1 MYHLLAQAWYF
12 FQGAYAG
19 DATYYFT
26 VGQGILNH
34 LQLYTDIFDTKPPAI
49 YLLSA
54 ASLALFGSGLLGNI
68 CNGMIVLL
76 IPMLFG
82 LTVHRNA
89 RNTSTTILA
98 TLFGVVISLYTAFT
112 AGAWQVELYGAF
124 FGILYVLLLTQFPP
138 RRTLTYVSL
147 LTLCLFLSIS
157 FKEPFFLVLLGC
169 ALLLLPRRKEFVS
182 FFVFPIGIV
191 AIVGVILMFVF
202 GFAEGYFGTYLPSNF
217 GHHIARSMPLWQRG
231 LQLDLVWLYLVQYSY
246 LLPVLLLT
254 ILFDVVV
261 HNRDRLFYI
270 CIALYIACTAANLRG
285 YPVNNHFVILVP
297 LYCALFFVFLRSCSR
312 RLLHTTLFLVTLTI
326 FMIPLSDGFP
336 VYSARLREQQRID
349 ELNIYTAG
357 AIDDIL
363 DACSIDRYFF
373 VEERPYMP
381 FMRHSPLNFFVYTGP
396 EAIVYHHPLLIEKQL
411 NSFSSADVIIAKG
424 NTYEISDRAEEQLLS
439 QKTFAYIANHFTIT
453 SRPCSSSLP
462 QPEGYSVLFRKE
474 GDTAAFPF
482 TVKY

>member
-12 FQGAYAG
+12 FHGAYSG
-19 DATYYFT
+19 DATYYLT

-54 ASLALFGSGLLGNI
+54 ASIALFHSGLLGNI
-68 CNGMIVLL
+68 INGIIVLL
-76 IPMLFG
+76 IPILFG
-82 LTVHRNA
+82 LTAHRNA
-89 RNTSTTILA
+89 HNTATTTLSV
-98 TLFGVVISLYTAFT
+98 LFGIVISLYTAFT

-124 FGILYVLLLTQFPP
+124 FGMLYVLLLTKIPQQHSPV
-138 RRTLTYVSL
+138 YISL
-147 LTLCLFLSIS
+147 LTLCIFLSIS

-169 ALLLLPRRKEFVS
+169 ALLLLPRKRECIS
-182 FFVFPIGIV
+182 YFVFPIGIV
-191 AIVGVILMFVF
+191 TIIGLVLMFLF

-231 LQLDLVWLYLVQYSY
+231 LQLDLVGLYLIQYSY
-246 LLPVLLLT
+246 LLPAVLL
-254 ILFDVVV
+254 ILFVDVAM
-261 HNRDRLFYI
+261 HNKNRLLVI
-270 CIALYIACTAANLRG
+270 CIVFYLACTAANLRG
-285 YPVNNHFVILVP
+285 YPVNNHFVALVP
-297 LYCALFFVFLRSCSR
+297 LYCALFFLFLRSCSR

-336 VYSARLREQQRID
+336 AYSARLREQQKID
-349 ELNIYTAG
+349 ELNMHTAG
-357 AIDDIL
+357 VIDDIL
-363 DACSIDRYFF
+363 DACNIDRYFF

-411 NSFSSADVIIAKG
+411 DSFSSADVIIAKG
-424 NTYEISDRAEEQLLS
+424 DTYEISDRVEEQLLS

-453 SRPCSSSLP
+453 PRPCAASLE

-482 TVKY
+482 VLK